1 MHSAIPASTLLLED
15 ETIHLM
21 ERHRKPCASPSPP
34 LLMIAFEL
42 YHWTKLINKL
52 LNNIHKVYR
61 DPRSN
66 EFGHSFLLQRKQ
78 GNVLVPRMDIDA
90 RITEEY
96 DAIED
101 VGGSYIVL
109 ITD

>member
-21 ERHRKPCASPSPP
+21 ERHRKPRASPSPP

-52 LNNIHKVYR
+52 LNNIHKVYGN
-61 DPRSN
+61 PGSN

-78 GNVLVPRMDIDA
+78 GNVLVPRMGIDT
-90 RITEEY
+90 RIKEEY

-101 VGGSYIVL
+101 VGGSYIVF